1 MSKSITAPEMHLSNI
16 SEYDRFSASKT
27 KLGCILEDCI
37 KKLQDAATTVYA
49 DSAIAPAVEVPTHF
63 RCFKCGRL
71 DETDLQLP
79 QILLVASGNIFVPV
93 EVAEVFRS
101 GIATRKSVRGKGTK
115 VLTGQAVPKGY

>member
-1 MSKSITAPEMHLSNI
+1 MLQP
-16 SEYDRFSASKT
+16 SALRS
-27 KLGCILEDCI
+27 
-37 KKLQDAATTVYA
+37 
-49 DSAIAPAVEVPTHF
+49 
-63 RCFKCGRL
+63 L

-101 GIATRKSVRGKGTK
+101 GIATRKGNHGKGTK